1 MIPKSL
7 PGLDPGWIP
16 VFGKDHAPP
25 NASHLRKIAAK
36 SCLRGISSSGS
47 TAAARPADNVARED
61 ARAARFV

>member
-1 MIPKSL
+1 
-7 PGLDPGWIP
+7 
-16 VFGKDHAPP
+16 
-25 NASHLRKIAAK
+25 LRKVAAK